1 MYDVNC
7 SGIARVSGFCH
18 LEQILISLNR
28 KQSGKK
34 FQKIVKFYIEIL
46 NS

>member
-1 MYDVNC
+1 MQYK
-7 SGIARVSGFCH
+7 IAFDG
-18 LEQILISLNR
+18 ISLNR